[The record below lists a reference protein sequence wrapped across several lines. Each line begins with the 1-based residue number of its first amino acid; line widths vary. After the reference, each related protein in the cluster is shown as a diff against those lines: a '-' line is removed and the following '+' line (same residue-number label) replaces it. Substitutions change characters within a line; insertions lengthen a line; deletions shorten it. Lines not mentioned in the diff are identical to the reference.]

1 MASKAYEIFEC
12 LDIEQKRKLIN
23 FVFSNLQLRGVSL
36 KYDLNP
42 PFDLMI
48 YYTTYS
54 EWLGLLNTLRTQKFE
69 FVFNKAEFV
78 SLSNSIS
85 Y

>member
-1 MASKAYEIFEC
+1 MK
-12 LDIEQKRKLIN
+12 
-23 FVFSNLQLRGVSL
+23 FSNLQLRGASL
-36 KYDLNP
+36 KYDLTP
-42 PFDLMI
+42 PFFDLMI
-48 YYTTYS
+48 DCTSYS
-54 EWLGLLNTLRTQKFE
+54 EWLGLLETLRSQKFE